1 MAYFGETFST
11 VKIFRTDNTNIVKG
25 VPKKYSKRQKPLSFF
40 VDIMCKV
47 QSIFKNKH
55 NLIFIHILLRVM
67 C

>member
-40 VDIMCKV
+40 VDIMCNV